1 MTSPRVISIREFVFY
16 SSVIFAWIIGLSFL
30 LKVLYGAKP
39 TGGWLVVGIMISGVV
54 YGAYLMTRDLFSTVE
69 KPQPGWRM
77 FHKRPKAV
85 RTQSKEAPKKHLRDR
100 RLAARCYRVVLGI
113 DGVAQAGN
121 RRKGGWLGRRQSDFQ
136 PVTVRFNAV

>member
-1 MTSPRVISIREFVFY
+1 MISPRVSIREFVFY

-30 LKVLYGAKP
+30 LRVLYGAKP

-69 KPQPGWRM
+69 KSEPGCRT
-77 FHKRPKAV
+77 FH
-85 RTQSKEAPKKHLRDR
+85 KEAPKKHLRDR

-113 DGVAQAGN
+113 DGVTATGN
-121 RRKGGWLGRRQSDFQ
+121 RRKGGWLNRRQSDFQ

>member
-1 MTSPRVISIREFVFY
+1 MISPRVSIREFVFY

-30 LKVLYGAKP
+30 LRVLYGAKP

-69 KPQPGWRM
+69 KSEPGCRT
-77 FHKRPKAV
+77 FHKRP
-85 RTQSKEAPKKHLRDR
+85 RTVPAKSKEAPKKHLRDR

-113 DGVAQAGN
+113 DGVTATGN
-121 RRKGGWLGRRQSDFQ
+121 RRKGGWLNRRQSDFQ